1 MGSSIFWF
9 LEGVLTKPDTITRG
23 AIGSRERWKEVL
35 QGKLHRFHRGYYCVR
50 LADDEERAKRLS
62 RSQSEVLATD
72 FFAKTEP
79 WSGFVD
85 RSRFGVFC
93 QGYEQIVV
101 GKD

>member
-1 MGSSIFWF
+1 MGIIVSVS
-9 LEGVLTKPDTITRG
+9 LG
-23 AIGSRERWKEVL
+23 
-35 QGKLHRFHRGYYCVR
+35 

-85 RSRFGVFC
+85 RSRFGVPNF
-93 QGYEQIVV
+93 V
-101 GKD
+101 KDMSKLLLGMIEAK